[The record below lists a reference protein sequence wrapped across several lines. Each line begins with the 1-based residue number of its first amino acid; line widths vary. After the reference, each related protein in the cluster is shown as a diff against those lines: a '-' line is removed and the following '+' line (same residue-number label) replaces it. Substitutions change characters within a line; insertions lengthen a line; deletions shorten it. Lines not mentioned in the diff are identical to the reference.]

1 MNFSLQPINI
11 KVAQSIITSLYNMAK
26 TIWERWGGMCKGL
39 FECKFALVRKLN
51 PLGNTKFA
59 SKVVMF

>member
-1 MNFSLQPINI
+1 
-11 KVAQSIITSLYNMAK
+11 MAK